1 MIELRTAKRTKLL
14 MTLAWTAEAALL
26 LLLIVVQRRMVHGLL
41 DFLATTALG
50 ALLWNAG
57 FRAIR
62 RRIRQSVSV
71 VATDCLLLANGE
83 RVAIELVTSLRSR
96 LSVAP
101 ALRLLDGR
109 EVTLPE
115 DNLQALGAARE
126 FFEKRSL
133 PFVAE

>member
-1 MIELRTAKRTKLL
+1 LIELRTAKRTKLL

-26 LLLIVVQRRMVHGLL
+26 LLLIVTVWGMAHGVL

-50 ALLWNAG
+50 ALLWNSG
-57 FRAIR
+57 CRAIR

-115 DNLQALGAARE
+115 DDLQALGAALE